1 MRPSILAALVVAAAA
16 SRALAGGGPENVLV
30 VQNDL
35 CPESGEIARY
45 YVEKRD
51 VPRHHVVHVEIPGT
65 PRPKKDP
72 PKKDPKKDP
81 KAPPQPVEIDDGWD
95 PKERFG
101 SYAEYQQQLENPV
114 RQWIDAHPAEHI
126 TIVVLTRGV
135 PVCTPT
141 RNAKADEIVR
151 CTTHMLAAMS
161 CEQAEMKEGPE
172 GTYGKENPFYP
183 ADESIDPLRPLKGS
197 YKMLTIGYLD
207 AFTVAD
213 IKRAID
219 LAIVSDG
226 KRPDGTVYL
235 GKSAEKD
242 PRGMYNPAFPKLA
255 DFVKPLTLKSEIV
268 EHSAD
273 NILLKGKKDV
283 ALYAFGQAGWDAKFP
298 AMNTYQP
305 GCLVDNL
312 TSVALTWA
320 AFKTPPGGGQTPM
333 THFLAAGATVV
344 HGCVREPMTAAW
356 DREYAHLQR
365 YLSGYNVAE
374 SFLMTH
380 PWFPWMN
387 LVAGDPLT
395 QPFALRP
402 TVKAELTGA
411 KEAWKLKVTA
421 AATRPEAK
429 IGTIEVFVDGVKAG
443 EAKDGEEFAFD
454 KAFDP
459 AVNQW
464 RVVAT
469 DDSKFRTQGSARGEA
484 LKPGPSKVTAKLD
497 GYTKGSAAL
506 RLTADKGEPVV
517 TWAAAGA
524 KGRVGTVKG
533 TRFSVVFEDDSVPH
547 VIWLWVRN
555 GKTELAPIRV
565 DVPAKKK

>member
-1 MRPSILAALVVAAAA
+1 MRASILAALVLAAAA

-35 CPESGEIARY
+35 CPESGEIARFY
-45 YVEKRD
+45 MEKRD
-51 VPRHHVVHVEIPGT
+51 VPRHHLVHVEIPGT

-72 PKKDPKKDP
+72 PKKDPKK
-81 KAPPQPVEIDDGWD
+81 PQPAEPDDGWD

-101 SYAEYQQQLENPV
+101 SYAEYQQQLEAPV
-114 RQWIDAHPAEHI
+114 KKWIEAHPAARI

-141 RNAKADEIVR
+141 RNAKTDEIVR
-151 CTTHMLAAMS
+151 CTTHMLAAMF

-183 ADESIDPLRPLKGS
+183 ADESIDPKKPLKGS
-197 YKMLTIGYLD
+197 YPMLSVGYLD

-219 LAIVSDG
+219 LSIVSDG

-242 PRGMYNPAFPKLA
+242 PRGMYNPAFPKVVEFAKGLS
-255 DFVKPLTLKSEIV
+255 LKSEIV
-268 EHSAD
+268 EHSPD

-283 ALYAFGQAGWDAKFP
+283 ALYAYGQAGWDDKFP

-312 TSVALTWA
+312 TSVALTWR
-320 AFKTPPGGGQTPM
+320 AFTVPPGGGQTPM

-402 TVKAELTGA
+402 TVTAELGGA
-411 KEAWKLKVTA
+411 KEAWTLKITV

-429 IGTIEVFVDGVKAG
+429 IGSIEVFVDGVKAG
-443 EAKDGEEFAFD
+443 DAKEGEDFALG

-464 RVVAT
+464 KVVAT

-497 GYTKGSAAL
+497 GFYKGSAAL

-517 TWAAAGA
+517 MWVADDS
-524 KGRVGTVKG
+524 KEKVGTVKG
-533 TRFSVVFEDDSVPH
+533 SRFSVQFDDETVPH

-555 GKTELAPIRV
+555 AKGDVAPIRV